1 MTHVEMIAIGKF
13 CYGGSNLK
21 PGDVFWAESAH
32 AKLLKIVR
40 NAKDAE
46 VEHPKAI
53 AAVQKVEPAKKV
65 PKAKATKRTY
75 RRRDMS
81 AK

>member
-1 MTHVEMIAIGKF
+1 MTHVEMIATGKF

-21 PGDVFWAESAH
+21 PGDVFWAETAH

-46 VEHPKAI
+46 IEPAKAI
-53 AAVQKVEPAKKV
+53 EAVQKAKPEKKA